1 MRAPGVEAFSG
12 SVENIMK
19 IAVGSDH
26 RGYPVKEAVKRHLEA
41 QGHQVEDFGCY
52 SEEAANYVVYAR
64 QVAMAVR
71 EGRFE
76 RGVLLCNDGLGMSIV
91 ANKVPGIRCALCTDC
106 YYARIAREHNDANI
120 LAFGCRTPVA
130 EALKIVDTWLATP
143 FEGGRHIPRLEMIT
157 RLEQEMMGREH

>member
-1 MRAPGVEAFSG
+1 
-12 SVENIMK
+12 MK
-19 IAVGSDH
+19 IALGSDH

-143 FEGGRHIPRLEMIT
+143 FEGGRHIPRL
-157 RLEQEMMGREH
+157 GREH

>member
-1 MRAPGVEAFSG
+1 
-12 SVENIMK
+12 MK
-19 IAVGSDH
+19 IALGSDH

-120 LAFGCRTPVA
+120 LAFGCHTPVA

>member
-1 MRAPGVEAFSG
+1 
-12 SVENIMK
+12 MK
-19 IAVGSDH
+19 IALGSDH
-26 RGYPVKEAVKRHLEA
+26 RGYPVKEAVRRHLAA

>member
-1 MRAPGVEAFSG
+1 
-12 SVENIMK
+12 
-19 IAVGSDH
+19 
-26 RGYPVKEAVKRHLEA
+26 
-41 QGHQVEDFGCY
+41 
-52 SEEAANYVVYAR
+52 
-64 QVAMAVR
+64 MAVR

>member
-19 IAVGSDH
+19 IALGSDH

>member
-1 MRAPGVEAFSG
+1 
-12 SVENIMK
+12 MK
-19 IAVGSDH
+19 IALGSDH

-91 ANKVPGIRCALCTDC
+91 AIKVPGIRCALCTDC